1 MTGPPGTPL
10 SEHLAGA
17 AAAEARASLAE
28 ARGKPGPQVHWP
40 GTWQDPMSLESLLRP
55 GANLAGCAAATGTH
69 WQLSCFMQA
78 LAASSL
84 MRRTSGGPAGRC
96 AGLLMQ
102 MATALTGTY

>member
-1 MTGPPGTPL
+1 MTGPPVTPL

-69 WQLSCFMQA
+69 SEALRLTEGLRLSGA
-78 LAASSL
+78 RWGRWRLAS
-84 MRRTSGGPAGRC
+84 
-96 AGLLMQ
+96 
-102 MATALTGTY
+102 